1 MCHTVKMP
9 RKSLILPLKSRNVK
23 LDFSE
28 TIAAIK
34 GELAEDGDMTDDAE
48 EEEEFKNDAEETH
61 SNSLQKKETGQ
72 RTLRSTTRRLRSTR
86 KSSEQRIERSRQI
99 TLDSESVTVSKRYDD
114 SSSSDLVCLHSDFL

>member
-1 MCHTVKMP
+1 MP

-61 SNSLQKKETGQ
+61 SNSLQKTETGQ

-99 TLDSESVTVSKRYDD
+99 TLDSESVTVSRRYDD

>member
-34 GELAEDGDMTDDAE
+34 GELTEDGDMTDDAE

-86 KSSEQRIERSRQI
+86 KSSEQRIEVN
-99 TLDSESVTVSKRYDD
+99 TLDSESVTVSRRYDD